1 MTEWIGMEYGQYVGT
16 LETYKKMLEQVDLTL
31 QDNDDKSGAT
41 QYAEIFDT
49 TLGFPKDWSFVN
61 PNTTPDSQKEKMT
74 IVLVV
79 IKGKHVKKY
88 IDARK
93 MRMPSGNEI
102 GANKEWIPGGYLP
115 TGKPEAVIDAIPK
128 NDVQLYKIY
137 EKGKF
142 LSNQYD
148 AFPYTRK
155 PIQPVDPCKENKLP
169 PSATFYISDCAQ
181 YIKGLDKKKRPEPQ
195 TYFSEEQYN
204 AHLQQFVEKGA
215 AYITRQHQMEHYNYD
230 MCIVGWD
237 ECDCTNW
244 VGRKTNQ
251 FISPE
256 STYRS
261 LLDQVFGGDG
271 EAKYRDTFDKTLGFA
286 RHQSMVNKKDVEIIF
301 IVLEKISIQTMIS
314 NKKLRM
320 ATGNEDGVNSEWIPG
335 GYLPTGLPEAVVDAI
350 PKDKIKIFKIFGKM
364 KFIKPIQVYKQF
376 CFAPEP
382 QQPSPIE
389 VIVHPRA
396 PQNPL
401 SVGRVGAAGVTGSQA
416 AQAATASIPRRILKS
431 SLNLFRKCIGFGCLQ
446 PKGMGR

>member
-1 MTEWIGMEYGQYVGT
+1 MTDWIGMKEGQYVST
-16 LETYKKMLEQVDLTL
+16 LKTYIDMLAQVDINE
-31 QDNDDKSGAT
+31 DGKT
-41 QYAEIFDT
+41 QYERIFDT
-49 TLGFPKDWSFVN
+49 TLGFHKDWSFVN
-61 PNTTPDSQKEKMT
+61 PDTTPDSKKEKMT
-74 IVLVV
+74 IVLIV
-79 IKGKHVKKY
+79 IEGRHVEDY
-88 IDARK
+88 IATDK
-93 MRMPSGNEI
+93 MRMASGNEI
-102 GANKEWIPGGYLP
+102 GANGEWIPGGYLP
-115 TGKPEAVIDAIPK
+115 TGTPEAIIDAIPK
-128 NDVQLYKIY
+128 DDVKLYKIY

-148 AFPYTRK
+148 AFLYTRS
-155 PIQPVDPCKENKLP
+155 PIQDDPCEGNALP
-169 PSATFYISDCAQ
+169 PSARFHISDCAQ
-181 YIKGLDKKKRPEPQ
+181 YIKGLDQEKRPEPQ
-195 TYFSEEQYN
+195 TYFSDEQYK
-204 AHLQQFVEKGA
+204 AHLQQFVENGA
-215 AYITRQHQMEHYNYD
+215 AYVARQDIMEHYNYD